1 MDEQLL
7 EVLEQM
13 IEGRNDFFIRTTQLT
28 PHQSRPSVLSR
39 YMMNEVIY
47 LEMIN
52 RIYQNHLR
60 SNLASTILTFT
71 LPANFLDP
79 VSIVPTQ
86 GQVTSSLE
94 DIEPTTTN
102 CAICQEAI
110 SSGGARIRQCG
121 HVFHRSCIV
130 NWLGMSVR
138 CPVCRHDI
146 RQEDLGDQRQ
156 SASEQTS
163 VQQEDQ

>member
-13 IEGRNDFFIRTTQLT
+13 IDGRNDFFIRTAQLT
-28 PHQSRPSVLSR
+28 PHQSRPAVLSR
-39 YMMNEVIY
+39 YMMNEIVY

-52 RIYQNHLR
+52 RIYQNHIR
-60 SNLASTILTFT
+60 NQLATTVLTMT
-71 LPANFLDP
+71 LPSNFLDP
-79 VSIVPTQ
+79 VAVVPSEAN
-86 GQVTSSLE
+86 VTAALE
-94 DIEPTTTN
+94 DIESSTTN
-102 CAICQEAI
+102 CAICQESI
-110 SSGGARIRQCG
+110 SSGGARIRHCG

-146 RQEDLGDQRQ
+146 RQEGRANQTP

-163 VQQEDQ
+163 SQQEDQ

>member
-7 EVLEQM
+7 ELLEQM
-13 IEGRNDFFIRTTQLT
+13 VEGRNMFFSRVGGVG
-28 PHQSRPSVLSR
+28 PHTSRPPIVSR
-39 YMMNEVIY
+39 YMMNEIIY

-52 RIYQNHLR
+52 RIYQSHLR
-60 SNLASTILTFT
+60 NNLASTVLRFT

-86 GQVTSSLE
+86 GQVTSSLQDVE
-94 DIEPTTTN
+94 SSTTN
-102 CAICQEAI
+102 CAICQDAI

-146 RQEDLGDQRQ
+146 RQEGLGDQTR

-163 VQQEDQ
+163 TPQGDQ